1 MREKLEIAL
10 LIGNFHLNKRRKNK
24 IVENNEKIF
33 NSAIQFPTNRFYGQW
48 SSQRPPASVGVN
60 IKNN

>member
-33 NSAIQFPTNRFYGQW
+33 NSAIQFPTKSLLQPMVFTETTRQRW
-48 SSQRPPASVGVN
+48 S
-60 IKNN
+60 